1 MDIAERKFSPSVA
14 LKLIRDGIHPVV
26 ARALAARGVADAS
39 EAMGRR
45 AQLLPYSALKG
56 AEEAAKILADAIEQ
70 QKHLRIVADYDAD
83 GATAC
88 TVGLRALRAFGASVD
103 FIIPDRKKHGYGLK
117 PPIVRE
123 ALEVLPKPDML
134 ITVDNGIASLD
145 GVAESNKHGVPVL
158 VTDHHLP
165 GDRHPDAICI
175 VNPNQH
181 GCSFPSKALA
191 GCGVIWYVMWA
202 LQDEL
207 LERGLVPVEPD
218 FDIDNLLP
226 IVAVGTVAD
235 VVKLD
240 LNNRILVNEGLARI
254 RSAPTFPGIEYLARA
269 AGKDPRLLSTSDI
282 GFGIGP
288 RINAAGRLES
298 MNEGVETL
306 FTDSNARA
314 QSLAESLNETNGRR
328 KEIEA
333 GIVDEAVRRLL
344 TDVQPGRY
352 SAVLHGAEWE
362 EGVIGIVA
370 SRLKER
376 IFRPTFIMA
385 TNEAGQF
392 KGSGRSIPG
401 FHLRDALDR
410 VDRANPGLLIAFGG
424 HAMAAGVTVCEGGL
438 ETFQQSFEKVAREML
453 TPADL
458 NQTLEVD
465 GALSVAEMCLDTVAA
480 VRKQVWGQ
488 GFLEPVFY
496 DRFRVV
502 DARAIG
508 GGKHLK
514 LRLEK
519 DGKTFEA
526 VRFRY
531 EDAPPQKDVV
541 LNVAYKMDAN
551 RYRDETNL
559 QLLVETFTVSN

>member
-1 MDIAERKFSPSVA
+1 MDIVERKFAPSVA
-14 LKLIRDGIHPVV
+14 LKLVREGIHPVV
-26 ARALAARGVADAS
+26 ARALAARGVTEAS
-39 EAMGRR
+39 QAMGRR
-45 AQLLPYSALKG
+45 SQLLPYSALKG
-56 AEEAAKILADAIEQ
+56 AQEAARILADAIEQ
-70 QKHLRIVADYDAD
+70 GKHLRIVADYDAD

-117 PPIVRE
+117 PPIVLE
-123 ALEVLPKPDML
+123 ALAVSPRPDML

-145 GVAESNKHGVPVL
+145 GVAEANRHGVPVL

-165 GDRHPDAICI
+165 GPSHPDAIAI

-181 GCSFPSKALA
+181 GCTFPSKALA

-207 LERGLVPVEPD
+207 IDRGAVQADPM
-218 FDIDNLLP
+218 FDVDSLLP

-240 LNNRILVNEGLARI
+240 DNNRILVHEGLQRI
-254 RSAPTFPGIEYLARA
+254 RSAPTFPGIEFLAKV

-306 FTDSNARA
+306 TTDSNAVA
-314 QSLAESLNETNGRR
+314 QQLAESLNGTNNRR
-328 KEIEA
+328 KEIE
-333 GIVDEAVRRLL
+333 GEIVEEAVRRLL
-344 TDVQPGRY
+344 TDVQADRFT
-352 SAVLHGAEWE
+352 AVLHGAEWE

-410 VDRANPGLLIAFGG
+410 VDRACPGLMLAFGG
-424 HAMAAGVTVCEGGL
+424 HAMAAGVTVREGGL
-438 ETFQQSFEKVAREML
+438 EQFRQAFEDVARSML

-465 GALSVAEMCLDTVAA
+465 GSLGVDEMCLDTVA
-480 VRKQVWGQ
+480 VIRKQVWGQ

-496 DRFRVV
+496 DRFTVV
-502 DARAIG
+502 DARPIG

-514 LRLEK
+514 LRLQK
-519 DGKTFEA
+519 DGRIFEA

-531 EDAPPQKDVV
+531 EDAPPAKDTV
-541 LNVAYKMDAN
+541 LAVAYKMDAN
-551 RYRDETNL
+551 RFRDETNL
-559 QLLVETFTVSN
+559 QLLVETFTVTH